1 MRTIL
6 NLSAILILISNIS
19 FGQDKLA
26 DYEMNWHQW
35 RGPYASGVAPA
46 GEPPIE
52 WSESKNVKW
61 KVEIPGRG
69 HATPIIW
76 GDQMILLS
84 AVQTDTKVEI
94 AEPEEDQSQNQWM
107 SPTSTEYIH
116 EFVVLSVNRKNG
128 KIRWQT
134 KVREELPHTSTHEFG
149 SWASNSPVT
158 DGVNIYAYF
167 GSHGLY
173 CLNKEGKIIW
183 ERDLGRMEKVRS
195 FGEGS
200 SPIVHEDKLIVL
212 RDHQGQSFLH
222 VLNKQTGEDIWRIE
236 RDEQSSWSTPYI
248 VEYDG
253 KTQIITSATNKIR
266 SYDFAN
272 GEVIW
277 ECSGMTRNVIPSPV
291 SANGMVYI
299 MSGFRGSALLAIDL
313 SKAKGDLTSSD
324 AIVWK
329 YDINTPYTP
338 SPVLM
343 DDNLYFLKVNNGYLT
358 CLDAIDGK
366 EHYSS
371 QKLEGIQN
379 IFTSLVGVKDR
390 IYISG
395 ANGTLTVVK
404 HSADFE
410 VLSLNK
416 LEDKFHASPV
426 IIGDDLYL
434 RGFKYLYCISEE

>member
-6 NLSAILILISNIS
+6 NFSAILILISNFS
-19 FGQDKLA
+19 FGQDNLT

-35 RGPYASGVAPA
+35 RGPYATGIAPA
-46 GEPPIE
+46 GDPPAE
-52 WSESKNVKW
+52 WSEGKNVKW

-84 AVQTDTKVEI
+84 AVQTDIKVE
-94 AEPEEDQSQNQWM
+94 APEPVEDQSDNSWM

-116 EFVVLSVNRKNG
+116 EFVVLSVDRNNG
-128 KIRWQT
+128 KIQWQT
-134 KVREELPHTSTHEFG
+134 KVREELPYSHTHEFG

-200 SPIVHEDKLIVL
+200 SPIVHEDKLILV

-222 VLNKQTGEDIWRIE
+222 VLDKQTGKDIWEIE
-236 RDEQSSWSTPYI
+236 RDEQSSWPTPYI

-253 KTQIITSATNKIR
+253 KTQIITSATTKIR
-266 SYDFAN
+266 SYDFDN

-277 ECSGMTRNVIPSPV
+277 ECSGMTRNAIPSPV

-358 CLDAIDGK
+358 CLDATDGK

-395 ANGTLTVVK
+395 ANGSMAVVK
-404 HSADFE
+404 HSTDFE

-416 LEDKFHASPV
+416 LEDNFHASPV
-426 IIGDDLYL
+426 VIGEKLYL
-434 RGFKYLYCISEE
+434 RGFKYLYCISED